1 MAEML
6 DSPKPTAVPRS
17 RQAVLDAIAWYVR
30 TLGYPPTVRELASAV
45 GTRSTSTVIHHV
57 RGLEVSGYMRGV
69 SRSPRAIQILAD
81 GEAACDEVTVE
92 VDR

>member
-1 MAEML
+1 MTTPPAI
-6 DSPKPTAVPRS
+6 PRS

-45 GTRSTSTVIHHV
+45 GTRSTSTVIHHL
-57 RGLEVSGYMRGV
+57 RALEDAGRIRRVSG
-69 SRSPRAIQILAD
+69 SPRAIQILPV